1 LPSNVIEIT
10 LEPLPAAPQVEAAD
24 VQVCPGT
31 SATLRVIGN
40 NATFAWYTT
49 PTLGT
54 PVFYGPVFVTPRLTG
69 DITYY
74 VEAIN
79 DNECVSATRTPVKV
93 TVTSIFAD
101 AGRDTT
107 IIEGQTW
114 GLQARGGIRYQWSPA
129 TGLNN
134 DSIANPV
141 ASPTKTTTYRVVV
154 TNELGCQATDEVTI
168 TVIPR
173 VRVVN
178 TFSPNRDG
186 INETWEIENIENY
199 PNATIEIFN
208 RWGNPVFKSAGAYQ
222 PWDGT
227 FKGSPLPLATYYYII
242 RLDKDEKPISGSVTI
257 IR

>member
-1 LPSNVIEIT
+1 
-10 LEPLPAAPQVEAAD
+10 
-24 VQVCPGT
+24 
-31 SATLRVIGN
+31 
-40 NATFAWYTT
+40 
-49 PTLGT
+49 
-54 PVFYGPVFVTPRLTG
+54 
-69 DITYY
+69 
-74 VEAIN
+74 
-79 DNECVSATRTPVKV
+79 
-93 TVTSIFAD
+93 
-101 AGRDTT
+101 
-107 IIEGQTW
+107 
-114 GLQARGGIRYQWSPA
+114 
-129 TGLNN
+129 
-134 DSIANPV
+134 
-141 ASPTKTTTYRVVV
+141 VV

-178 TFSPNRDG
+178 TFSPNQDG